1 MFEIEKM
8 ENEFDYSL
16 VDSET
21 ADFLRSCE
29 YEMNGIAEDARLKFG
44 RVLKNVQEKLS
55 NYHDG
60 VFVKW
65 YESGGLDKND
75 VYYSINLYEISRNLE
90 NSKKDNFLNA
100 PKTLQK
106 EVMKKNA
113 PEELKQKVY
122 DGDITTNK
130 EYQEMKRKLVEVEQA
145 KRQAES
151 QAELERKERERLEE
165 ELENVEPEKI
175 EVVPD
180 DYHFYKGNY
189 ESTKRL
195 SERYKQ
201 DNEQLRN
208 ELNQVH
214 DQLKSGNKDKIDTS
228 KLEQLKE
235 QEQKITMRLDT
246 YDKMHH
252 IQTLL
257 ENTMSEVVKNKS
269 KLNIGGDIEVWKIEE
284 FERCL
289 NEVENMCR
297 ELREILPNK
306 NIIEGE
312 IVNE

>member
-1 MFEIEKM
+1 MNELQLSKDLNVITAEIQSYKQIAGQSIFEIG
-8 ENEFDYSL
+8 
-16 VDSET
+16 
-21 ADFLRSCE
+21 R
-29 YEMNGIAEDARLKFG
+29 RLKHVKENDLAYGQWSSWLESIGMNRSTAHRFIKTYEELPAD
-44 RVLKNVQEKLS
+44 VDTWQQLS
-55 NYHDG
+55 
-60 VFVKW
+60 
-65 YESGGLDKND
+65 SRA
-75 VYYSINLYEISRNLE
+75 LYEI
-90 NSKKDNFLNA
+90 A
-100 PKTLQK
+100 TL
-106 EVMKKNA
+106 
-113 PEELKQKVY
+113 PEEERE
-122 DGDITTNK
+122 K
-130 EYQEMKRKLVEVEQA
+130 EHKLDSGEAKTVDEMTVRELQEVKRKL
-145 KRQAES
+145 KQAES
-151 QAELERKERERLEE
+151 QAELERKERERLEK
-165 ELENVEPEKI
+165 ELDNIEPEKI
-175 EVVPD
+175 EVIPD

-195 SERYKQ
+195 SERYKL

-214 DQLKSGNKDKIDTS
+214 DQLKNGNKGKLDTS

-235 QEQKITMRLDT
+235 QEQKIIMRLDT

-289 NEVENMCR
+289 DEVESMCH